1 MKPFTTSAEE
11 SPFRKALRIGLIY
24 LILSALWIYVSDTAL
39 GRMVVDPVEM
49 RRLQTAK
56 GWAFVLVSSLLIIYL
71 VYREIVRVR
80 ESGSRF
86 RALVEQS
93 LAGVYLIRE
102 GRFLYVNP
110 KLADVFGYDVGEMV
124 KSVSVLDVVA
134 EEDREMVVANLALR
148 EEGQTEE
155 LHYRFTGVRKDREK
169 IRVEVHGR
177 RVSWEG
183 EPAVLGTLLDVSGR
197 ERLEAQAREAHK
209 LEALGTLTGQI
220 AHDFNNYLTA
230 IISPLDLVLEEPSVE
245 GDVRA
250 DVEEARASASRAA
263 ALSRKLLA
271 FSRNRPGLP
280 RALDVNSML
289 REMDSLLDRL
299 VGPGVTLSLD
309 LASGPC
315 TVKID
320 PSDLEQVVMNLVL
333 NAAEAVEGRGR
344 VMLRTGTVGGG
355 PAVRGE
361 AASSGQVWL
370 EVEDDGAGIDEETRQ
385 RIFEPFFSTKSDGT
399 GLGLSIVF
407 GIVTQAEGTIEVR
420 SETEEGTC
428 FRLLI
433 PESREAPERVSPRSE
448 EEGSAASRPLGA
460 GETVLLVEDTGA
472 VRRTMVRALERF
484 GYDVL
489 QADTVEEAV
498 TLASAPGV
506 GVDLVLTDVKL
517 PDGLGPEVV
526 ERVSALHPEAGVL
539 YVSGYS
545 EREITD
551 RIATDPVV
559 RLLEK
564 PFSVDALLRAVRK
577 ALGAGGKGGSTRVG

>member
-1 MKPFTTSAEE
+1 MNPFTTSAEE
-11 SPFRKALRIGLIY
+11 SPFRRALRIGLIY
-24 LILSALWIYVSDTAL
+24 LILSALWIYLSDAAL
-39 GRMVVDPVEM
+39 ARMVSDPVEI

-71 VYREIVRVR
+71 VYREIDRVR

-110 KLADVFGYDVGEMV
+110 KLADIFGYDVGEMV
-124 KSVSVLDVVA
+124 NSVSVLDVVA
-134 EEDREMVVANLALR
+134 EQDREMVRANLALR
-148 EEGQTEE
+148 EDGQAEE
-155 LHYRFTGVRKDREK
+155 LHYRFTGVRDDREE

-230 IISPLDLVLEEPSVE
+230 VIGPLDLVLEELSVE

-271 FSRNRPGLP
+271 FSRNRPGIP

-315 TVKID
+315 TVKMD

-333 NAAEAVEGRGR
+333 NAAEAVEGRGS
-344 VMLRTGTVGGG
+344 VMLRTGTLRGGG
-355 PAVRGE
+355 ADRGE
-361 AASSGQVWL
+361 AAPGGQVWL
-370 EVEDDGAGIDEETRQ
+370 EVEDDGAGMDEATRR
-385 RIFEPFFSTKSDGT
+385 RIFEPFFSTKSEGT

-407 GIVTQAEGTIEVR
+407 GIVTRAEGTIEVR
-420 SETEEGTC
+420 SETKEGTC

-433 PESREAPERVSPRSE
+433 PESEEAPQHVSPRSE
-448 EEGSAASRPLGA
+448 EDRAAASRPLGA

-472 VRRTMVRALERF
+472 VRRTLARALGRF

-489 QADTVEEAV
+489 QAETVEEAV

-551 RIATDPVV
+551 QIATDPVV

-564 PFSVDALLRAVRK
+564 PFSVDALLRAVRE
-577 ALGAGGKGGSTRVG
+577 ALDGEGKGGSTRAG